1 MKNRSISRKFAA
13 VALAA
18 ACLGGSVSAHADTPA
33 TGFIP
38 LLPPIIDSSIFFAKP
53 TQYTCALATGSTPN
67 YYVSRDIQL
76 TNYEAWS
83 VDATTIRYWAP
94 TAGTYSFRIVIRDT
108 DRYGDI
114 ITRSVV
120 KTITLAAATPL
131 NVTTR
136 FANAWTG
143 DTTKL
148 SISHEEVTGPSA
160 LHFAQSPGACSNAAL
175 TEVSGA
181 MPGPSADI
189 GLVVT
194 GDTSRAHTE
203 VVEYN
208 IPAINKYFITG
219 RTDEKALLDAQPTV
233 FVRTGKKFTVPSK
246 SVYGNVYDVYRFFSP
261 APGAQSH
268 VFVDKVDRDWLVS
281 LPGTGLL
288 DEGADFG
295 TIKPDNAGVC
305 PTYAPKKIYRSFH
318 NTPVVGQRNH
328 RYSTSLADHNAMLTQ
343 GWQHEGVVFCA
354 YN

>member
-1 MKNRSISRKFAA
+1 MKNRSIARKFAA

-18 ACLGGSVSAHADTPA
+18 ACLGGSMSASADTPA

-38 LLPPIIDSSIFFAKP
+38 LLPPIIDPSIFFAKP
-53 TQYTCALATGSTPN
+53 TQYDCPLATTSLGS

-76 TNYEAWS
+76 SSYNAWS
-83 VDATTIRYWAP
+83 VDAVTMRYWAE

-114 ITRSVV
+114 ITRSSV
-120 KTITLAAATPL
+120 KTITLAAGTPL
-131 NVTTR
+131 NATTR
-136 FANAWTG
+136 LGNAWTG
-143 DTTKL
+143 DTTQL

-160 LHFAQSPGACSNAAL
+160 LRFTVSPIACSNSAL
-175 TEVSGA
+175 TETTGA
-181 MPGPSADI
+181 MPGPSTDI

-194 GDTSRAHTE
+194 GDTNKTHTE

-208 IPAINKYFITG
+208 IPSINKYFITG

-246 SVYGNVYDVYRFFSP
+246 TVYGNVYDVYRFFSP

-268 VFVDKVDRDWLVS
+268 VFVDKTERDWIVS
-281 LPGTGLL
+281 IPGTGLL
-288 DEGADFG
+288 DEGADYG
-295 TIKPDNAGVC
+295 SIKPDNAGVC
-305 PTYAPKKIYRSFH
+305 PTYASKKIFRSFH

-328 RYSTSLADHNAMLTQ
+328 RYSTTLADHNAMLLQ
-343 GWQHEGVVFCA
+343 GWQDEKVVFCA

>member
-1 MKNRSISRKFAA
+1 MKNRSIARKFAA

-18 ACLGGSVSAHADTPA
+18 ACLGGSVSASADTPA

-38 LLPPIIDSSIFFAKP
+38 LLPPIIDPSIFFAKP
-53 TQYTCALATGSTPN
+53 TQYTCGLATGGSPAL
-67 YYVSRDIQL
+67 YVSRDIQL
-76 TNYEAWS
+76 NSYEAWS
-83 VDATTIRYWAP
+83 VDATTMRYWAP
-94 TAGTYSFRIVIRDT
+94 SAGAYSFRIVIRDT

-114 ITRSVV
+114 ITRSAV

-136 FANAWTG
+136 FGNAWTG
-143 DTTKL
+143 DTTRL

-160 LHFAQSPGACSNAAL
+160 LHFVQSPVVCGNAAL
-175 TEVSGA
+175 SEIGGA
-181 MPGPSADI
+181 MPGPAIDI
-189 GLVVT
+189 GLIVT
-194 GDTSRAHTE
+194 GDTNKTDTE

-208 IPAINKYFITG
+208 IPSINKYFITG

-233 FVRTGKKFTVPSK
+233 FVRTGKKFTVPAK
-246 SVYGNVYDVYRFFSP
+246 NTYGNVYDVYRFFSP

-268 VFVDKVDRDWLVS
+268 VFVDKVDRDWLLS
-281 LPGTGLL
+281 IPGTGLV

-305 PTYAPKKIYRSFH
+305 PTYARKKIYRSFH
-318 NTPVVGQRNH
+318 STPVVGQRNH
-328 RYSTSLADHNAMLTQ
+328 RYSTTLADHNAMLLQ
-343 GWQHEGVVFCA
+343 GWLDEKVVFCA